1 MPKTGKRYAAA
12 RTAVPAGA
20 RFAPD
25 EAVKLVKELA
35 FAKFDETVEV
45 ATRLGVDPR
54 RADQIVRGTVVLP
67 HGTGKAVRVL
77 VIAQGDKAQEAQDAG
92 ADFVGTEYIDKIK
105 EGWLD
110 FDVCVA
116 TPDLMGKV
124 GPLGRILGPRG
135 LMPTPKAG
143 TVTLDVERA
152 VQEIKA
158 GKIEFR
164 VGAASA
170 RHHVASRQPWEGH
183 ETARMPCQRLGKR
196 YAAARA
202 AVPAGTRFAPD
213 EAVKLVKE
221 LAFAKFDETVEVATR
236 LGVDP
241 RKADQIVR
249 GTVVL
254 PHGTGKAVRVLVIA
268 QGDKAQEAAGRRRR
282 LRGYGVHRQDQ
293 GGLARFRRLRRDAGP
308 DGQGRTA
315 GPDSRPAW
323 PHADAQGR
331 DRDARRRAAP
341 SRRSRPVR
349 SSSASTRPG
358 TCTRPSERSP
368 SPRSSSPRTSR
379 PSWTRSCARKPS
391 GAKGTYVKSVTVSST
406 MGPGVSIDPNLYR
419 RA

>member
-1 MPKTGKRYAAA
+1 MPTLGKRYAAA

-20 RFAPD
+20 KFPPG

-35 FAKFDETVEV
+35 SAKFDETVEV

-77 VIAQGDKAQEAQDAG
+77 VIAQGDKASEAEEAG
-92 ADFVGTEYIDKIK
+92 ADYVGTEFIDKIK

-124 GPLGRILGPRG
+124 GPLGRVLGPRG

-143 TVTLDVERA
+143 TVTLDVGRA

-164 VGAASA
+164 VDKTGNVHAPIGKVSFSEAQLSENLASF
-170 RHHVASRQPWEGH
+170 
-183 ETARMPCQRLGKR
+183 M
-196 YAAARA
+196 
-202 AVPAGTRFAPD
+202 
-213 EAVKLVKE
+213 
-221 LAFAKFDETVEVATR
+221 
-236 LGVDP
+236 
-241 RKADQIVR
+241 DQIVR
-249 GTVVL
+249 
-254 PHGTGKAVRVLVIA
+254 A
-268 QGDKAQEAAGRRRR
+268 
-282 LRGYGVHRQDQ
+282 
-293 GGLARFRRLRRDAGP
+293 
-308 DGQGRTA
+308 
-315 GPDSRPAW
+315 
-323 PHADAQGR
+323 
-331 DRDARRRAAP
+331 
-341 SRRSRPVR
+341 
-349 SSSASTRPG
+349 
-358 TCTRPSERSP
+358 
-368 SPRSSSPRTSR
+368 
-379 PSWTRSCARKPS
+379 KPS